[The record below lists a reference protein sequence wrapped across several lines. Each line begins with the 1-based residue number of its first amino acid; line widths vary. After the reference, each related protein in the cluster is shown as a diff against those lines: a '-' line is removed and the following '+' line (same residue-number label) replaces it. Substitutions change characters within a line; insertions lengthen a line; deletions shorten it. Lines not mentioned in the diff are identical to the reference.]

1 MLRFLFFWFLQNASQ
16 QCALFALLLRV
27 FVLLSLGAF
36 HAPAAH
42 CTAACCEHAELI
54 RMLCFVGCT
63 PSATIPS

>member
-1 MLRFLFFWFLQNASQ
+1 MLRFFFLQNASQ
-16 QCALFALLLRV
+16 QCALYALLLRV
-27 FVLLSLGAF
+27 FVVLLSLGAF